1 VSHSITSNDND
12 NFRVHEYSSFVVGS
26 LYLINYGL
34 MVESGFILNNIYA
47 EDIGKYKYIEK
58 DKTC

>member
-1 VSHSITSNDND
+1 
-12 NFRVHEYSSFVVGS
+12 
-26 LYLINYGL
+26 L